1 MRTQISIFLLILFLA
16 MLAPIFI
23 FGLPVS
29 YAQGPNPPPSTQADY
44 SKLGS
49 ALLGYLVISAVLEMA
64 LTVVFNWRLFSRY
77 LEGKGWKT
85 PFAILFSA
93 FVVWNYDL
101 NMMKDVLDALGM
113 CGKDGCSQSPIIGRV
128 VTAFALAGGSDAF
141 FRLFTRLGIRN
152 PLERKEKAAEEAA
165 A

>member
-1 MRTQISIFLLILFLA
+1 MLVLFLA
-16 MLAPIFI
+16 MLTPIFVVGI
-23 FGLPVS
+23 SVS
-29 YAQGPNPPPSTQADY
+29 SAEAADGIPATPADY

-113 CGKDGCSQSPIIGRV
+113 CGKDGCSQSPAIGRV